1 MKVQFLGGGNEVG
14 RLGILIEYEN
24 SRFLFDYGLTPEQPP
39 KYPQQSP
46 KIDFVFLSHAH
57 LDHSGMI
64 PWLCSRY
71 DAPVFSTPLTKIIS
85 EILFKDTLKIA
96 EANGYP
102 FPYSEIDVVNCMEK
116 FIDISLGEERSVN
129 GIEMIFH
136 HSGHI
141 PGSVMFEMKNTSTLF
156 ACDINTIETRLM
168 KGATAVKC
176 DTLFM
181 EGTYA
186 GINHPDRN
194 QLEKEFLDT
203 IDDIV
208 KHGGLAV
215 VPAFAVGRTQEMAMI
230 LKRGGYD
237 VWLDGMGGKITDILL
252 KYPEYI
258 KSAQKLKKAMESLN
272 IVYSN
277 KGRKLALS
285 GDVVLTTSGM
295 MNGGPVLWYVDK
307 IRNDKKSAVILTG
320 YQVEGTNGRNL
331 MERKEIELYGV
342 KMKVDCDVKF
352 FDFSAHAGHSQLVS
366 FAKACSPEKVIIFH
380 SDDASPLANEI
391 ENFATVY
398 TPKNGEILK
407 L

>member
-1 MKVQFLGGGNEVG
+1 MKVQFLGGADEVG
-14 RLGILIEYEN
+14 RLGILIEHEN
-24 SRFLFDYGLTPEQPP
+24 HRLLFDYGLTPEQPP
-39 KYPQQSP
+39 KYPMQSP
-46 KIDFVFLSHAH
+46 EINFAFLSHAH
-57 LDHSGMI
+57 LDHSGML

-71 DAPVFSTPLTKIIS
+71 DVPVFSTPLTKIIS

-96 EANGYP
+96 DANGYP
-102 FPYSEIDVVNCMEK
+102 FPYSEMDVLNSLEK
-116 FIDISLGEERSVN
+116 FIDVLPGEEKKIN
-129 GIEMIFH
+129 GMEIAFH
-136 HSGHI
+136 SSGHI
-141 PGSVMFEMKNTSTLF
+141 PGSIMFEMKDAGALF

-168 KGATAVKC
+168 KGAKPVKC
-176 DTLFM
+176 NTLFM

-186 GINHPDRN
+186 GVEHPRRE

-208 KHGGLAV
+208 RHGGLAV

-230 LKRGGYD
+230 LDGAYE
-237 VWLDGMGGKITDILL
+237 VWLDGMGGKISDILL
-252 KYPEYI
+252 KHPEYI
-258 KSAQKLKKAMESLN
+258 KSASKLKKAMESVN

-277 KGRKLALS
+277 KGRKMALS

-331 MERKEIELYGV
+331 IERREIELYGV
-342 KMKVDCDVKF
+342 KIKVNCDVKF
-352 FDFSAHAGHSQLVS
+352 FDFSAHAGHSQLLS
-366 FAKACSPEKVIIFH
+366 FAKACSPEKVVIFH
-380 SDDASPLANEI
+380 SDDASPLANDI
-391 ENFATVY
+391 KNFADVY

-407 L
+407 I

>member
-1 MKVQFLGGGNEVG
+1 MKVQFLGGGDEVG
-14 RLGILIEYEN
+14 RVGILVEHED
-24 SRFLFDYGLTPEQPP
+24 SRLLFDYGLTPERPP

-46 KIDFVFLSHAH
+46 EIDFAFLSHAH

-71 DAPVFSTPLTKIIS
+71 DVPVFSTPLTKAIS

-96 EANGYP
+96 DANGYP
-102 FPYSEIDVVNCMEK
+102 FPYSEMDVLNSSEK
-116 FIDISLGEERSVN
+116 FVDVSPDERKDIN
-129 GIEMIFH
+129 GMEMVFH
-136 HSGHI
+136 PAGHI
-141 PGSVMFEMKNTSTLF
+141 PGSIMFEMKDAGILF

-168 KGATAVKC
+168 KGAKPVKC
-176 DTLFM
+176 QTLFM

-186 GINHPDRN
+186 GKNHPSRE
-194 QLEKEFLDT
+194 QLEKEFLDA

-215 VPAFAVGRTQEMAMI
+215 VPAFAVGRTQEMALI
-230 LKRGGYD
+230 LRDKGYEI
-237 VWLDGMGGKITDILL
+237 WLDGMGDKIADILL
-252 KYPEYI
+252 KYPDYI
-258 KSAQKLKKAMESLN
+258 KSPQELKKSMKSLN

-277 KGRKLALS
+277 KGRKMALS
-285 GDVVLTTSGM
+285 GDVILTTSGM

-307 IRNDKKSAVILTG
+307 IKDDKKSAVILTG

-331 MERKEIELYGV
+331 MERREIELYGV
-342 KMKVDCDVKF
+342 KMKVNCGVKF

-366 FAKACSPEKVIIFH
+366 FAKECSPEKVIIFH
-380 SDDASPLANEI
+380 SDDASPLADEI

-407 L
+407 I

>member
-1 MKVQFLGGGNEVG
+1 MKVQFLGGADEVG
-14 RLGILIEYEN
+14 RLGILIEHEN
-24 SRFLFDYGLTPEQPP
+24 HRLLFDYGLTPEQPP
-39 KYPQQSP
+39 KYPMQSP
-46 KIDFVFLSHAH
+46 EINFAFLSHAH
-57 LDHSGMI
+57 LDHSGML

-71 DAPVFSTPLTKIIS
+71 DVPVFSTPLTKIIS

-96 EANGYP
+96 DANGYP
-102 FPYSEIDVVNCMEK
+102 FPYSEMDVLNSLEK
-116 FIDISLGEERSVN
+116 FIDVLPGEEKKIN
-129 GIEMIFH
+129 GMEIAFH
-136 HSGHI
+136 SSGHI
-141 PGSVMFEMKNTSTLF
+141 PGSIMFEMKDAGALF

-168 KGATAVKC
+168 KGAKPVKC
-176 DTLFM
+176 NTLFM

-186 GINHPDRN
+186 GVEHPRRE

-208 KHGGLAV
+208 RHGGLAV

-230 LKRGGYD
+230 LDGTYE
-237 VWLDGMGGKITDILL
+237 VWLDGMGGKISDILL
-252 KYPEYI
+252 KHPEYI
-258 KSAQKLKKAMESLN
+258 KSASKLKKAMESVN

-277 KGRKLALS
+277 KGRKMALS

-331 MERKEIELYGV
+331 IERREIELYGV
-342 KMKVDCDVKF
+342 KIKVNCDVKF
-352 FDFSAHAGHSQLVS
+352 FDFSAHAGHSQLLS
-366 FAKACSPEKVIIFH
+366 FAKACSPEKVVIFH

-391 ENFATVY
+391 KNFADVY

-407 L
+407 I

>member
-1 MKVQFLGGGNEVG
+1 MKVQFLGGADEVG
-14 RLGILIEYEN
+14 RLGILIEHEN
-24 SRFLFDYGLTPEQPP
+24 HRLLFDYGLTPEQPP
-39 KYPQQSP
+39 KYPMQSP
-46 KIDFVFLSHAH
+46 EINFAFLSHAH
-57 LDHSGMI
+57 LDHSGML

-71 DAPVFSTPLTKIIS
+71 DVPVFSTPLTKIIS

-96 EANGYP
+96 DANGYP
-102 FPYSEIDVVNCMEK
+102 FPYSEMDVLNSLEK
-116 FIDISLGEERSVN
+116 FIDVLPGEEKKIN
-129 GIEMIFH
+129 GMEIAFH
-136 HSGHI
+136 SSGHI
-141 PGSVMFEMKNTSTLF
+141 PGSIMFEMKDAGALF

-168 KGATAVKC
+168 KGAKPVKC
-176 DTLFM
+176 NTLFM

-186 GINHPDRN
+186 GVEHPRRE

-208 KHGGLAV
+208 RHGGLAV

-230 LKRGGYD
+230 LDGAYE
-237 VWLDGMGGKITDILL
+237 VWLDGMGGKISDILL
-252 KYPEYI
+252 KHPEYI
-258 KSAQKLKKAMESLN
+258 KSASKLKKAMESVN

-277 KGRKLALS
+277 KGRKMALS

-331 MERKEIELYGV
+331 IERREIELYGV
-342 KMKVDCDVKF
+342 KIKVNCDVKF
-352 FDFSAHAGHSQLVS
+352 FDFSAHAGHSQLLS
-366 FAKACSPEKVIIFH
+366 FAKACSPEKVVIFH
-380 SDDASPLANEI
+380 SDDASPLAKDI
-391 ENFATVY
+391 KNFADVY

-407 L
+407 I